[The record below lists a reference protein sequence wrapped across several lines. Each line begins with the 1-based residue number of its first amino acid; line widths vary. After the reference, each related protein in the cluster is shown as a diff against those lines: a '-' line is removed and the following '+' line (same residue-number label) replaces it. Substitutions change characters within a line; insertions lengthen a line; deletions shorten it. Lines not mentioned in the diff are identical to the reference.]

1 MQTALHET
9 RANVAS
15 AQHLELVG
23 VERTEAL
30 GGRLVVALYQFAG
43 DRACYRLQ
51 VHCKQ
56 GLTFEQTNST
66 FTINV
71 TKNVQ
76 P

>member
-1 MQTALHET
+1 M

-30 GGRLVVALYQFAG
+30 GGRLVVALDQFAG

-51 VHCKQ
+51 VHGKQ
-56 GLTFEQTNST
+56 GLTLEEAKSPST
-66 FTINV
+66 FNV
-71 TKNVQ
+71 TKNEQ